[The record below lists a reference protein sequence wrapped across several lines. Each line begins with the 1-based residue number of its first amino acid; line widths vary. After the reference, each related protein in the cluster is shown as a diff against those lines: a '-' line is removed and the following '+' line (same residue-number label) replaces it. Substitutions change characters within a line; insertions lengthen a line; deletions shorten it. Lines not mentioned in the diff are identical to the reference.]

1 MSTITMLV
9 VGFAPVYLNK
19 VEQTSLNK
27 KEAASLRAL
36 ESIIKIQSQSHSYL
50 TVKFNMRVD
59 PCVLQ
64 SLATFAS
71 TLSVLANLTRAGML

>member
-27 KEAASLRAL
+27 KEAASLFKSTGVDYKDKVKAIL
-36 ESIIKIQSQSHSYL
+36 TSQ
-50 TVKFNMRVD
+50 
-59 PCVLQ
+59 
-64 SLATFAS
+64 
-71 TLSVLANLTRAGML
+71 